1 MKSPL
6 LPVLFCMAVAAA
18 AAQPPQ
24 AGPAFEVAS
33 VKVAA
38 PSPDLRSWD
47 SKNGTLLFKFRNEGG
62 PGTASPGRWTCTNI
76 SLYQL
81 LLIAWTLDAH
91 QLSGPPSMLDA
102 RYDVLAKL
110 PPGASRA
117 DFNLMIQ
124 RLLIERIGLVAHHE
138 RKELDVRGLVIAKGG
153 PKMKPAEA
161 ALADAPAVAPRIS
174 LDKDGNPWLPPGYP
188 FATRIFDH
196 ETLFWLGRMQS
207 IDEVIKALPPT
218 AQMIVDQTGLT
229 GKYDYSVRL
238 PLPEGNAA
246 PDGAVPQ
253 ASSPGL
259 GAEAIVERLGLRL
272 QPTKAIVDMLVVD
285 RFNRVPTEN

>member
-1 MKSPL
+1 MFSRMRPWSAAIWSDSRL
-6 LPVLFCMAVAAA
+6 RSAIWLEICSTFNFCFSMLSKACCRAGVTRFCWARIATSSSSRLVSSTRLSSGWMASTVSSAVFPASVAAA

-38 PSPDLRSWD
+38 PSPDLRSGD

-81 LLIAWTLDAH
+81 LFIAWTLDAH

-110 PPGASRA
+110 PPRASRA
-117 DFNLMIQ
+117 DFNLLIQ
-124 RLLIERIGLVAHHE
+124 RLLIERTGLVAPHA
-138 RKELDVRGLVIAKGG
+138 RNDLDVRGLVIAKGG

-174 LDKDGNPWLPPGYP
+174 LDKDGNPWLP
-188 FATRIFDH
+188 
-196 ETLFWLGRMQS
+196 Q
-207 IDEVIKALPPT
+207 
-218 AQMIVDQTGLT
+218 
-229 GKYDYSVRL
+229 
-238 PLPEGNAA
+238 
-246 PDGAVPQ
+246 
-253 ASSPGL
+253 
-259 GAEAIVERLGLRL
+259 
-272 QPTKAIVDMLVVD
+272 
-285 RFNRVPTEN
+285 